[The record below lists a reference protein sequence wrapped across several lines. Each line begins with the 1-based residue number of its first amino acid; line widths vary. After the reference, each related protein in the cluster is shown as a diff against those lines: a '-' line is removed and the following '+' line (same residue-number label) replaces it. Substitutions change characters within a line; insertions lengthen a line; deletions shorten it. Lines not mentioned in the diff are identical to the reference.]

1 MAVRS
6 AGFVRTCL
14 LWPPPPALSFAAAEV
29 EQLPRRRLPGSSA
42 CAVEDDASPR
52 PMAACWGRPASSSV
66 AAPRSSLSMTMG
78 SAWLAPRAEV
88 GIEKIRFTFL
98 VGDSYGRQCEEKSS
112 PVHTHSHTHTAHLD
126 CQTHAQLS
134 GPCTSMLRLA
144 AARLALGCALYPP
157 HLHCGVDV

>member
-1 MAVRS
+1 MRQD
-6 AGFVRTCL
+6 TH
-14 LWPPPPALSFAAAEV
+14 
-29 EQLPRRRLPGSSA
+29 RRRGSDRPGRAHTALWGGVGGGLARRFAEICETTRCSRRATVSDQKMNPHSTIHQFLYRYSA
-42 CAVEDDASPR
+42 
-52 PMAACWGRPASSSV
+52 
-66 AAPRSSLSMTMG
+66 
-78 SAWLAPRAEV
+78 
-88 GIEKIRFTFL
+88 
-98 VGDSYGRQCEEKSS
+98 QCKEKSS